1 MTTLNKLTEA
11 GQSPWLDFISKKI
24 IEDGKLSE
32 LISKGITGLTSNPSI
47 FDSAISKSEDYDSE
61 IKEMTKKGLGIY
73 DIYDE
78 LTVKDIVDA
87 GNLFSEVYSLNNGK
101 DGFVS
106 LEVNP
111 GLARNSEETIAEGKR
126 LFKKAALPNLMIKVP
141 ATDEGFPAIEEL
153 IASGINVNTTLIFS
167 LEQYEKTV
175 KAYMNGVKKL
185 KERGG
190 DPRKVHS
197 VASVFISRID
207 TAADKIIADEQLRG
221 KTAIANAVLIYDKFR
236 TLFKDYSDGNI
247 QRPLWAS
254 TGTKNPLYSDIK
266 YIEELICPSTV
277 NTMPEITL
285 RAFMDHGKVQQMTMS
300 PSEAAEV
307 LEKAKEEGADITAI
321 CDDLLSDGVKAF
333 EKAFESLME
342 SIRIKAGLTTEK
354 KQ

>member
-24 IEDGKLSE
+24 IKDGTLSE

-73 DIYDE
+73 EIYDE
-78 LTVKDIVDA
+78 LTVKDIIDA
-87 GNLFSEVYSLNNGK
+87 GNLFNEIYSRNDGK

-126 LFKKAALPNLMIKVP
+126 LFKKVALKNLMIKVP
-141 ATDEGFPAIEEL
+141 ATEEGFPAIEEL
-153 IASGINVNTTLIFS
+153 IASGINVNATLIFS

-190 DPRKVHS
+190 DPSKVHS

-207 TAADKIIADEQLRG
+207 TAADKIIVNENLRG
-221 KTAIANAVLIYDKFR
+221 KAAIANAVLIYDKFR
-236 TLFKDYSDGNI
+236 TLFKDYTDGHI

-266 YIEELICPSTV
+266 YIQALICPSTV
-277 NTMPEITL
+277 NTMPETTL
-285 RAFMDHGKVQQMTMS
+285 RAFVDHGKVNQMTMS
-300 PSEAAEV
+300 PSEASDI
-307 LEKAKEEGADITAI
+307 LEKAKKEGADITAI
-321 CDDLLSDGVKAF
+321 CAELLIDGVKSF
-333 EKAFESLME
+333 EKAFESLMG
-342 SIRIKAGLTTEK
+342 SISIKAGLTDK